1 MTSVLTS
8 DQLSKL
14 KFINNQ
20 IYVVPKKHKVHLYH
34 SISEESMDR
43 MASLLQGRDAVSSI
57 SKGKKAYIL
66 PDSIL
71 SVDDWKVRLKENG
84 YLIASSPK
92 NADFIVGSDIRYDG
106 VYDREFYMGS
116 VQGEWLFDIDGDLIE
131 DVKNYTA
138 IQDIRYNDFFF
149 NQDELVSKFA
159 AIYYECQSRTKMHL
173 VKDSI
178 MEVVYWILAK
188 SLPVITAEDMYE
200 SFDKLVI
207 DQDMYESIKSMLHSS
222 KADAQIAMNFLY
234 NCDYVKSSYY
244 IRKLSFECYN
254 AIYNYLDHSRLS
266 EKFSKYYS
274 SIRYL
279 DNNDYLTYLAQ
290 NDLLSEEI
298 YSKAI
303 HDHVRDRVYNLCCD
317 SLTTVTIN
325 PAYSYVEFL
334 EKSKNQEVIE
344 I

>member
-14 KFINNQ
+14 KFINDQ
-20 IYVVPKKHKVHLYH
+20 VYVVPKKHKAYLYH
-34 SISEESMDR
+34 SVSEESMGR
-43 MASLLQGRDAVSSI
+43 MASLLKGRDAVNSI

-92 NADFIVGSDIRYDG
+92 NADFIVGSDIRYNG

-116 VQGEWLFDIDGDLIE
+116 VHGEWLCDIDGDLLE
-131 DVKNYTA
+131 NVRNYTG
-138 IQDIRYNDFFF
+138 IQDIRYHYFFF
-149 NQDELVSKFA
+149 NGRDLSSRA
-159 AIYYECQSRTKMHL
+159 SAIYYECQSHTKMHL

-188 SLPVITAEDMYE
+188 SLPIITAEEIYD

-207 DQDMYESIKSMLHSS
+207 DEGMYESIKSMLYSS

-254 AIYNYLDHSRLS
+254 IIHNYLDHSRLS

-274 SIRYL
+274 FIRHLSI
-279 DNNDYLTYLAQ
+279 DNYLTYLAQ
-290 NDLLSEEI
+290 NDLLPEEI
-298 YSKAI
+298 YSKAMN
-303 HDHVRDRVYNLCCD
+303 DHVKDRVRTLCCD
-317 SLTTVTIN
+317 SLTTLTIS

-334 EKSKNQEVIE
+334 EKSKNQETVKI
-344 I
+344 